1 MSILSSDSL
10 ETLDYAVVREVR
22 NGGNMKSK
30 PMGNMQIIAVG
41 YFFPLLPPII
51 NLDFVD

>member
-1 MSILSSDSL
+1 MLSSDLL
-10 ETLDYAVVREVR
+10 ETLDVVVREVR